1 LARVLLNYALSKVIG
16 DVTEIAVM
24 APIRK
29 GRVPG
34 ERRTFEARLRFVIS
48 TLQSRAQRGIPTE
61 LDKVPTIHF
70 GRMIIIRPEQYLVY
84 SDVPGVMYEDN
95 ESAPA
100 AAGEPKKISDTCN
113 DSNNNDSV
121 AAAAD
126 EKKIPKPIDD
136 FEAPREGQPTSRPYF
151 RSWLLTLVS
160 FDGDLKV
167 YFKDIATLLDT
178 DFDRVFRNCEDFST
192 VRDFEAFWSW
202 IRRYQINVDL
212 FYPRYPN
219 LSMVRIQELEDFKRR
234 FDEFVAT
241 VRSPTGHRVRDIDE
255 LFDEFLRASQQHAR
269 DFPTPG
275 GTFKSNKP

>member
-1 LARVLLNYALSKVIG
+1 MLNYALSKAVG
-16 DVTEIAVM
+16 NTTEIAVM
-24 APIRK
+24 APIKR
-29 GRVPG
+29 GRIAG
-34 ERRTFEARLRFVIS
+34 ERRTYEARLRFVIS
-48 TLQSRAQRGIPTE
+48 TLQSRVQHGIPTE
-61 LDKVPTIHF
+61 LNKVPTIHF
-70 GRMIIIRPEQYLVY
+70 GRMIIVRPEQYLVY
-84 SDVPGVMYEDN
+84 SDVPGVTYEASEATAAVPRVKSEDG
-95 ESAPA
+95 EAT
-100 AAGEPKKISDTCN
+100 AAGEPKKI
-113 DSNNNDSV
+113 
-121 AAAAD
+121 
-126 EKKIPKPIDD
+126 PKQIDD
-136 FEAPREGQPTSRPYF
+136 FEVVSAEQPANKPYF

-178 DFDRVFRNCEDFST
+178 DFDRVFRNCEDFPK

-219 LSMVRIQELEDFKRR
+219 LSMVRIKELEAFKRR

-241 VRSPTGHRVRDIDE
+241 VRSPTGHRVRDINE

-275 GTFKSNKP
+275 GVFKSDKC